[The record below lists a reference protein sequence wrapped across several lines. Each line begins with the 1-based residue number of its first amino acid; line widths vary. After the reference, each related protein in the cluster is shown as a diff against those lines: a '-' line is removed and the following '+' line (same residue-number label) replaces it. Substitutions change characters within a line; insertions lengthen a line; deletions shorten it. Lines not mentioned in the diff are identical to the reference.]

1 MIDELY
7 GETECSICCSGGGLE
22 SDLPDSD
29 SVLRI
34 IFRTDSDAGTDSDS
48 GVDSEFN
55 LGADSGI
62 GIGAEIGINLRIAI
76 CPSNEIKI
84 DFRLR
89 NPELAP
95 G

>member
-1 MIDELY
+1 MIDELH
-7 GETECSICCSGGGLE
+7 GETECSIYCSGGGLE

-48 GVDSEFN
+48 GVDSGFN

-62 GIGAEIGINLRIAI
+62 GIGSGIGINLRIAI
-76 CPSNEIKI
+76 CLSNEIKI
-84 DFRLR
+84 DFGIQ
-89 NPELAP
+89 N
-95 G
+95 